1 MQHRFRAVGEI
12 TITNT
17 LSAMEDSTASVV
29 ATKLLLTSFPVMPV
43 LDHSGKVT
51 GKVTEM
57 DLLKAFK
64 MGKDLRAIRV
74 SEIMST
80 APPVVTSNIPLEQAI
95 EILEVYGLTQLPVMK
110 NDRFI
115 GSVTRHD
122 LLRACLGIW
131 VDHERGCYTEV
142 IG

>member
-1 MQHRFRAVGEI
+1 MQHRFRTVGEI

-17 LSAMEDSTASVV
+17 LSAREDSTASAV

-64 MGKDLRAIRV
+64 MGVRMARQPRYFSITREPTK
-74 SEIMST
+74 S
-80 APPVVTSNIPLEQAI
+80 
-95 EILEVYGLTQLPVMK
+95 
-110 NDRFI
+110 I
-115 GSVTRHD
+115 GP
-122 LLRACLGIW
+122 
-131 VDHERGCYTEV
+131 ER
-142 IG
+142 